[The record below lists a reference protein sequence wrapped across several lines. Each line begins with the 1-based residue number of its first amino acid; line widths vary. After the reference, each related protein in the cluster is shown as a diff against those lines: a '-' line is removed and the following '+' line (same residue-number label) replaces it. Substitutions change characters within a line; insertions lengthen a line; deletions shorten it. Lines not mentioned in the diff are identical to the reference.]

1 MLKVPD
7 KEEKTLRGYWDD
19 DTRQLPIA
27 VREARALLHTL
38 ESVGEI
44 IANSRVDCFIDNKV
58 VVSCWERQLSQ
69 MPALSSVMKDIFSL
83 TLKFNLALKTFF
95 VPSRENPADFPS
107 RSLSD
112 ADCKLSPLA
121 WKLVDQAFGPH
132 SLDLMAL
139 SSNVQCDSKGKPLR
153 FFSPF
158 PNPGSS
164 GTNLFAQV
172 LDPSENAY
180 VFPPFVLVGPLLN
193 FLSSQPCPITLVV
206 PDVSPKRYWWPIL
219 YHRASSYFQLGSKGQ
234 KDILLFSNSNLSGSF
249 APRALQWD
257 LWVFRVLPSD

>member
-1 MLKVPD
+1 MLKVPE

-83 TLKFNLALKTFF
+83 TLKFNLALKTFL

-132 SLDLMAL
+132 SLDLMACPPMFSVILRVNL
-139 SSNVQCDSKGKPLR
+139 SV
-153 FFSPF
+153 FSPRF
-158 PNPGSS
+158 LIRAHLVQIFSPKCLIPPK
-164 GTNLFAQV
+164 THMF
-172 LDPSENAY
+172 
-180 VFPPFVLVGPLLN
+180 FPP
-193 FLSSQPCPITLVV
+193 
-206 PDVSPKRYWWPIL
+206 
-219 YHRASSYFQLGSKGQ
+219 
-234 KDILLFSNSNLSGSF
+234 LF
-249 APRALQWD
+249 W
-257 LWVFRVLPSD
+257 